1 MTDLESGQLNTCNL
15 HNSRR
20 VQAYTNTYLFHTYR
34 PVLSD
39 VRLTLRSL
47 RIQRPLC
54 LKPKPLSH
62 QAQGVKYVRS
72 VCPLP
77 RGVQR
82 HQGLQISTVTGYR
95 ALPAAQAG
103 SCQARQASG
112 QILRGHLKALPVPWN
127 AICRPSPPRAAALG
141 MQTAHATRCG
151 GTGKSAQSG
160 EGCRGGGR
168 EGNRLCLTTGC
179 RAERTAPHWVSV
191 RVRCSIPLC

>member
-1 MTDLESGQLNTCNL
+1 M
-15 HNSRR
+15 
-20 VQAYTNTYLFHTYR
+20 
-34 PVLSD
+34 
-39 VRLTLRSL
+39 
-47 RIQRPLC
+47 
-54 LKPKPLSH
+54 
-62 QAQGVKYVRS
+62 KYVRS

-82 HQGLQISTVTGYR
+82 HQGLQISTVTGYH

-151 GTGKSAQSG
+151 GTDKVSAERRGVPGRGQRGEPLVPHDRMQGG
-160 EGCRGGGR
+160 EGGSALGFCEGKVLYPPVLTPRSTARLR
-168 EGNRLCLTTGC
+168 EGKM
-179 RAERTAPHWVSV
+179 
-191 RVRCSIPLC
+191 